1 LGSGQALG
9 AAPSPK
15 HRGHAWTPG
24 SSASA
29 SGILLKP
36 QDWQATPEATEKF
49 ATYYRDATGLDYAW
63 NRYYTAAWS
72 RFMQADPSLTP
83 EALKNPQGWNRYAYV
98 AGDPVN
104 YYDPAGMDPCSGNY
118 GVPCFSIT
126 VVRFLYFLWLR
137 SFGGGGGGS
146 WDLPVP
152 DAAEPIELP
161 EPGLDLEAGGSS
173 LPRWLQVVL
182 DRRQALLAA
191 IYGTGDDVF
200 GGEILDCMAGRESAW
215 DPSAVSATGAR
226 GLFQITETAW
236 EEIYKGVPNAPEY
249 KLEVWDPAR
258 SAAAAAAYL
267 RILLSRI
274 VGRERYLARD
284 YSEGDLK
291 KAIQA

>member
-1 LGSGQALG
+1 LTNFPARYYPYGQE
-9 AAPSPK
+9 
-15 HRGHAWTPG
+15 RE
-24 SSASA
+24 
-29 SGILLKP
+29 
-36 QDWQATPEATEKF
+36 ATPEGTEKF

-63 NRYYTAAWS
+63 NRYYTAAWG
-72 RFMQADPSLTP
+72 RFMQADPYLAP
-83 EALKNPQGWNRYAYV
+83 EALKNPQAWNRYAYV
-98 AGDPVN
+98 AGDPVS
-104 YYDPAGMDPCSGNY
+104 YYDPAGLFISVPERRPRIIWVVWLAFESSEEAFTREDSGLL
-118 GVPCFSIT
+118 PPPAA
-126 VVRFLYFLWLR
+126 
-137 SFGGGGGGS
+137 GGRDATGEIGG
-146 WDLPVP
+146 
-152 DAAEPIELP
+152 EFF
-161 EPGLDLEAGGSS
+161 DLEAGGSS

-215 DPSAVSATGAR
+215 DPAAVGAGGFAQ
-226 GLFQITETAW
+226 GLFQISKQAW
-236 EEIYKGVPNAPEY
+236 QDVYEGTINPSKYDVVVN
-249 KLEVWDPAR
+249 DPGL